1 MNSFKYWLMLA
12 LLLVSFINVAAGGAR
27 SKPAPQKKSMVTSHA
42 PLTEPFLAKP
52 ASGAPFRD
60 PVFGT
65 TITRLT
71 DAAAQHAEGFVCYY
85 SKLDPFN
92 ADETKIL
99 IYRRGGQWFIY
110 SPANHTLRRAPVKNS
125 QTDAQPRWHPTQAN
139 ILFWFDA
146 NNIMQH
152 DFATGR
158 TTTIH
163 TFPAYQFVTNF
174 DEGNY
179 SADGRYV
186 ALAGKNWPWQT
197 GLQEFFVFDLNERLL
212 LGKPMPATR
221 RTVDWVSISPSGK
234 YVVVLV
240 GSPHGAGQWQ
250 GLDVYR
256 ATDMEL
262 LPHAYYPYSDHADLG
277 IDGDGNE
284 VYVTDNAED
293 TYPDRL
299 RHLEKYRLDNGVKTD
314 LLGCAWGL
322 SRLVSCRNFA
332 APGWAIIS
340 TYSSPKH
347 LVEEKTYPFDDEIFA
362 VKMDGSRAV
371 KRIAHHRSQ
380 RFAVGDY
387 SYNNYWDQPNAVISR
402 SGNYILFSS
411 NWRELGAPQD
421 VYLIDLREQE
431 GWITGE

>member
-1 MNSFKYWLMLA
+1 MNDSQHWPALV
-12 LLLVSFINVAAGGAR
+12 LLLTGLLSVAAFSA
-27 SKPAPQKKSMVTSHA
+27 SPTSAQKKKSLITSHT
-42 PLTEPFLAKP
+42 PLTEPVLAKP
-52 ASGAPFRD
+52 AIGQPYVD

-65 TITRLT
+65 IITRLT
-71 DAAAQHAEGFVCYY
+71 DAAAQRAEGFVCYY
-85 SKLDPFN
+85 PKLDPFN

-110 SPANHTLRRAPVKNS
+110 SRENQALKRAPVKNS
-125 QTDAQPRWHPTQAN
+125 QTDAQPRWHPTLPN

-146 NNIMQH
+146 NKIMQH
-152 DFATGR
+152 DFASGR
-158 TTTIH
+158 TTIIH
-163 TFPAYQFVTNF
+163 VFSTYQFVTNF

-197 GLQEFFVFDLNERLL
+197 GLQEFFVFDLDERLL
-212 LGKPMPATR
+212 LGRPMPATG
-221 RTVDWVSISPSGK
+221 RTVDWLSISPFGN

-250 GLDVYR
+250 GVDVYR
-256 ATDMEL
+256 APEMEL

-277 IDGDGNE
+277 IDGEGNE
-284 VYVTDNAED
+284 VYVTDNAEEA
-293 TYPDRL
+293 YPDRL
-299 RHLEKYRLDNGVKTD
+299 RHLEKYRLEDGVKTD

-322 SRLVSCRNFA
+322 SRLVSCRNLA
-332 APGWAIIS
+332 VPGWAIVS

-347 LVEEKTYPFDDEIFA
+347 LAEEKVYPFDDEIFA
-362 VKMDGSRAV
+362 VKMDGSHAV

>member
-1 MNSFKYWLMLA
+1 MTFFKHWRMHA
-12 LLLVSFINVAAGGAR
+12 LLLVSLLSVGVLSAGPGSAH
-27 SKPAPQKKSMVTSHA
+27 KKKKMITSHE
-42 PLTEPFLAKP
+42 PLPEPLLAKP
-52 ASGAPFRD
+52 ATGASYLD

-65 TITRLT
+65 TIMRLT
-71 DAAAQHAEGFVCYY
+71 DAAAQRAEGFVCYY

-99 IYRRGGQWFIY
+99 IYRRGGQWLIY
-110 SPANHTLRRAPVKNS
+110 SRENHTLRRAPVKNS

-139 ILFWFDA
+139 LLFWFDA
-146 NNIMQH
+146 NKIMQY
-152 DFATGR
+152 DFSTGR
-158 TTTIH
+158 TAIVH

-197 GLQEFFVFDLNERLL
+197 GLQEFFVFDLNERML
-212 LGKPMPATR
+212 LGKPLAATG

-240 GSPHGAGQWQ
+240 GSPHGPGQWQ

-256 ATDMEL
+256 APEMAL
-262 LPHAYYPYSDHADLG
+262 QPQAYYPYSDHADLG

-299 RHLEKYRLDNGVKTD
+299 RHLEKYRLADGMKTD

-322 SRLVSCRNFA
+322 SRLVSCRSFA
-332 APGWAIIS
+332 IPGWALVS

-347 LVEEKTYPFDDEIFA
+347 LAEEKVYPFDDEIFA

-380 RFAVGDY
+380 RFSAGDN